1 MTTVRRFEGGP
12 LMRYYTDML
21 RRRIPNRQFLIT
33 AAAVVGIAAA
43 SAGCALSLRNPDI
56 VDLKRHPAKYH
67 DRTVSVSGVVTNSW
81 GLPLVPFR
89 LYKVD
94 DGTGEV
100 TVISSGARTPITGE
114 RVRVKGRVED
124 VAIFGGR
131 PLGLHIREQDLYVT
145 RR

>member
-1 MTTVRRFEGGP
+1 MC
-12 LMRYYTDML
+12 
-21 RRRIPNRQFLIT
+21 
-33 AAAVVGIAAA
+33 
-43 SAGCALSLRNPDI
+43 AGCALSLRNPDI
-56 VDLKRHPAKYH
+56 IDLKQHPARYH
-67 DRTVSVSGVVTNSW
+67 DKTVSVSGVVTNSW

-100 TVISSGARTPITGE
+100 TVVSSGARTPIAGE

-131 PLGLHIREQDLYVT
+131 PLGLHIRETDLY